1 MKTNDIY
8 LDNAITTRIDPLA
21 LEEMSRFERENWG
34 VSTQA
39 HSIGREARKAL
50 NRSRER
56 LARCLDVEEKE
67 IVFTSGATEAN
78 NLALLGVARALRQ
91 RGNHIITSRV
101 EHSSVLLACRAL
113 EKQGFAV
120 TYLPVNGEGLI
131 DPDDVV
137 RSIRDETILISVI
150 FAEGETGA
158 VQPIRDIADIATSR
172 EITFHTDAAQA
183 VGKIPVTPTNLGVN
197 LLSLSAHK
205 FHGPKGIGALYVR
218 AGTRVTPLLY
228 GSSEQVVSQLRPGAI
243 NIANSIGMAKALE
256 LATHDLLGDMSR
268 VTSLRNRLFQGILSF
283 AGKEH
288 VRLNGPTDNR
298 LRLPGSLCLRFEGLE
313 AEALL
318 LNLDMA
324 GIYIGAGN
332 PCASGALE
340 PSSALLAMGLSP
352 SEALCSVRFT
362 FTRNSA
368 LEEVDLT
375 TERLGVVVN
384 QLRSISV

>member
-1 MKTNDIY
+1 MKTNGIY
-8 LDNAITTRIDPLA
+8 LDNAITTRIDPLV

-39 HSIGREARKAL
+39 HSAGREAKKAL
-50 NRSRER
+50 NRSRECI
-56 LARCLDVEEKE
+56 ARCLSVEEKD

-78 NLALLGVARALRQ
+78 NLALSGVARALRQ

-120 TYLPVNGEGLI
+120 TYLPVSREGLI
-131 DPDDVV
+131 DPDDVA

-158 VQPIRDIADIATSR
+158 VQPIRDIADIANSR
-172 EITFHTDAAQA
+172 EIMFHTDAAQA
-183 VGKIPVTPTNLGVN
+183 VGKVPVDPTDLGVN

-218 AGTRVTPLLY
+218 EGTRVAPLLY
-228 GSSEQVVSQLRPGAI
+228 GNSEQGISQLRPGAI
-243 NIANSIGMAKALE
+243 NIANCHGMAKALE
-256 LATHDLLGDMSR
+256 LATRDLQGDMSR
-268 VTSLRNRLFQGILSF
+268 VTSLRNRLFQDILSL
-283 AGKEH
+283 AGKEN
-288 VRLNGPTDNR
+288 VRLNGPADNGR
-298 LRLPGSLCLRFEGLE
+298 RLPGSLCLRFEGLE

-318 LNLDMA
+318 LNLDMV
-324 GIYIGAGN
+324 GIYIGTGS
-332 PCASGALE
+332 PCISGALE

-352 SEALCSVRFT
+352 PEALCSVRFT
-362 FTRNSA
+362 LSRNST
-368 LEEVDLT
+368 LEEVGLVA
-375 TERLGVVVN
+375 EGLRVVVN
-384 QLRSISV
+384 QLRSVSV